1 MQLSS
6 KNSSRPLL
14 EEFMMVDFLLDSSHF
29 IISGALV
36 GLLVGMTGVGGGSL
50 MTPLLTLIFGVTPT
64 TAVGTDLA
72 FAAITKGFGT
82 VAHRL
87 HGNVRW
93 DIVQLLC
100 IGSIS
105 TAILSILFLKYA
117 GPVSKDWNQLIS
129 ISIGISVLLTASSLL
144 FRAKILE
151 WVQDNH
157 RYLPK
162 GLTLKISTIGVGAAI
177 GILVT
182 ISSIGAGAIGATLIL
197 LLYPHLKASEVAGT
211 DIAYAVPLTA
221 LAGLGHWWLG
231 NVHFDLLFGL
241 LLGSVPAIW
250 LGAKLSSTLSERA
263 TRTALAGTLFLVGIK
278 LVSS

>member
-1 MQLSS
+1 MLEFFQESS
-6 KNSSRPLL
+6 Q
-14 EEFMMVDFLLDSSHF
+14 F

-50 MTPLLTLIFGVTPT
+50 MTPLLTIIFGVAPT

-93 DIVQLLC
+93 DIVRLLC
-100 IGSIS
+100 IGSLT
-105 TAILSILFLKYA
+105 TAVLSILVLKFV
-117 GPVSKDWNQLIS
+117 GPVSKSFNHLIS
-129 ISIGISVLLTASSLL
+129 LSIGVSVLLTAFSLL
-144 FRAKILE
+144 FRGKILH
-151 WVQDNH
+151 WVQQNPTL
-157 RYLPK
+157 LPSGSK
-162 GLTLKISTIGVGAAI
+162 LKIATITVGAVIGV
-177 GILVT
+177 LVT

-197 LLYPHLKASEVAGT
+197 VLYPHLKPAQVAGT

-221 LAGLGHWWLG
+221 LAGIGHWWLG

-250 LGAKLSSTLSERA
+250 LGAKLSSTLSERT
-263 TRTALAGTLFLVGIK
+263 TRTTLAATLFLVGIK
-278 LVSS
+278 LVCS

>member
-1 MQLSS
+1 MIH
-6 KNSSRPLL
+6 
-14 EEFMMVDFLLDSSHF
+14 FLLDSSHF

-50 MTPLLTLIFGVTPT
+50 MTPLLTLIFGVAPT

-82 VAHRL
+82 AAHRL

-93 DIVQLLC
+93 DIVRLLC

-105 TAILSILFLKYA
+105 TAILSILTLKYV
-117 GPVSKDWNQLIS
+117 GPVSKDWNHLIS
-129 ISIGISVLLTASSLL
+129 LSLL
-144 FRAKILE
+144 FRAKILK
-151 WVQDNH
+151 WVQENPH
-157 RYLPK
+157 YLPTGK
-162 GLTLKISTIGVGAAI
+162 PLKIATMTVGAVIGV
-177 GILVT
+177 LVT
-182 ISSIGAGAIGATLIL
+182 VSSIGAGAIGATLIL

-241 LLGSVPAIW
+241 LIGSVPAIW
-250 LGAKLSSTLSERA
+250 LGAKLSSILSEKA
-263 TRTALAGTLFLVGIK
+263 TRTTLAGTLFLVGIK

>member
-1 MQLSS
+1 MF
-6 KNSSRPLL
+6 N
-14 EEFMMVDFLLDSSHF
+14 FLLDSSHF

-50 MTPLLTLIFGVTPT
+50 MTPLLTLIFGVAPA

-82 VAHRL
+82 AAHRL

-93 DIVQLLC
+93 DIVRLLC

-105 TAILSILFLKYA
+105 TAILSILVLKYV
-117 GPVSKDWNQLIS
+117 GPVSKDWNHLIS
-129 ISIGISVLLTASSLL
+129 ISIGISVLLTAASLL
-144 FRAKILE
+144 FRAKILK
-151 WVQDNH
+151 WVQENPS
-157 RYLPK
+157 YLPT
-162 GLTLKISTIGVGAAI
+162 GAALNTATIIVGAVI

-182 ISSIGAGAIGATLIL
+182 VSSIGAGAIGATLIL

-211 DIAYAVPLTA
+211 DIAYAVPLTS

-241 LLGSVPAIW
+241 LLGSIPAIW
-250 LGAKLSSTLSERA
+250 LGAKLSSVLSERA
-263 TRTALAGTLFLVGIK
+263 TRTTLAGTLFLVGIK

>member
-1 MQLSS
+1 MLQ
-6 KNSSRPLL
+6 
-14 EEFMMVDFLLDSSHF
+14 FFQDSSHF

-50 MTPLLTLIFGVTPT
+50 MTPLLTIIFGVAPT

-82 VAHRL
+82 AAQRL

-93 DIVQLLC
+93 DIVKLLC
-100 IGSIS
+100 IGSIT
-105 TAILSILFLKYA
+105 TAIISILTLKMI
-117 GPVSKDWNQLIS
+117 GPASKNLNHFIS
-129 ISIGISVLLTASSLL
+129 ISIGISVLLTAISLL
-144 FRAKILE
+144 FRAKILK
-151 WVQDNH
+151 WVQQNPH
-157 RYLPK
+157 FSPK
-162 GLTLKISTIGVGAAI
+162 GSNLTVATFMVGAAI
-177 GILVT
+177 GVLVT

-197 LLYPHLKASEVAGT
+197 ILHPYLKPAQVAGT

-221 LAGLGHWWLG
+221 LAGIGHWWLG

-241 LLGSVPAIW
+241 LAGSVPAIW
-250 LGAKLSSTLSERA
+250 LGTKLSSLLSEKASRNTLVA
-263 TRTALAGTLFLVGIK
+263 TLFLVGIK

>member
-1 MQLSS
+1 MQ
-6 KNSSRPLL
+6 
-14 EEFMMVDFLLDSSHF
+14 DFGF
-29 IISGALV
+29 VFAGFFV
-36 GLLVGMTGVGGGSL
+36 GLIVGLTGVGGGSL
-50 MTPLLTLIFGVTPT
+50 MTPLLTIIFGIAPT

-82 VAHRL
+82 AAHRL

-93 DIVQLLC
+93 DIVKLLC
-100 IGSIS
+100 LGSVT
-105 TAILSILFLKYA
+105 TAILSILALKII
-117 GPVSKDWNQLIS
+117 GPVSKNFNHFIS
-129 ISIGISVLLTASSLL
+129 ISIGISVLLTAVSLL
-144 FRAKILE
+144 FRGKILK
-151 WVQDNH
+151 WVQHNPH
-157 RYLPK
+157 FLPS
-162 GLTLKISTIGVGAAI
+162 GSNLKVATIVVGAVI

-197 LLYPHLKASEVAGT
+197 ILYPHLKPAQVAGT

-221 LAGLGHWWLG
+221 LAGIGHWWLG

-250 LGAKLSSTLSERA
+250 IGAKLSSSLSERA
-263 TRTALAGTLFLVGIK
+263 TRNTLAATLFLVGIK

>member
-1 MQLSS
+1 MLQFFLESS
-6 KNSSRPLL
+6 Q
-14 EEFMMVDFLLDSSHF
+14 F

-50 MTPLLTLIFGVTPT
+50 MTPLLTIIFGVAPT

-82 VAHRL
+82 AAHKL

-93 DIVQLLC
+93 DIVRLLSL
-100 IGSIS
+100 GSLA
-105 TAILSILFLKYA
+105 TAILSILALRYI
-117 GPVSKDWNQLIS
+117 GPVSKNFNHLIS
-129 ISIGISVLLTASSLL
+129 ISIGVSVLLTAGSLL
-144 FRAKILE
+144 FRANILK
-151 WVQDNH
+151 WVQVNPH
-157 RYLPK
+157 LLPSGPNLSK
-162 GLTLKISTIGVGAAI
+162 ATIVVGAIIGV
-177 GILVT
+177 LVT

-197 LLYPHLKASEVAGT
+197 ILYPHLKPAQVAGT

-221 LAGLGHWWLG
+221 LAGIGHWWLG

-241 LLGSVPAIW
+241 LIGSVPAIW
-250 LGAKLSSTLSERA
+250 LGAKLSSALSEKA
-263 TRTALAGTLFLVGIK
+263 TRTTLAATLFLVGIK

>member
-1 MQLSS
+1 MLQFFQESS
-6 KNSSRPLL
+6 Q
-14 EEFMMVDFLLDSSHF
+14 F

-50 MTPLLTLIFGVTPT
+50 MTPLLTILFGVAPT

-82 VAHRL
+82 AAHRL

-93 DIVQLLC
+93 DIVRLLC
-100 IGSIS
+100 MGSLT
-105 TAILSILFLKYA
+105 TAIISILALKYI
-117 GPVSKDWNQLIS
+117 GPVSKDFNHLIS
-129 ISIGISVLLTASSLL
+129 FSIGVSVLLTAASLL
-144 FRAKILE
+144 FRAKILK
-151 WVQDNH
+151 WIQANPK
-157 RYLPK
+157 YLPTGK
-162 GLTLKISTIGVGAAI
+162 ALKISTISVGAVI

-182 ISSIGAGAIGATLIL
+182 VSSIGAGAIGATLIL

-250 LGAKLSSTLSERA
+250 LGAKLSSTLSEGA
-263 TRTALAGTLFLVGIK
+263 TRTTLAGTLFLVGIK
-278 LVSS
+278 LVTS